1 MCRLTWH
8 FLKRPPQHP
17 TTHQC
22 EPPVDTRCLR
32 GKRYVLACA
41 HSLSR
46 AHAGEQPDDSRSSSR
61 VARDLAAACVLRL
74 RSDVLCGCGA
84 RAPLGLAGAL
94 AHPDGHAA
102 GWRLAT
108 TLHARR
114 LQIGR
119 SRTCSAT
126 ARCSRAPPSLG
137 ALARHARA
145 AGEGAARRGTL
156 STARLAIWV
165 HILGLL
171 GPTLGDHNSKNPCLD
186 VVKSCLC
193 RDFYVIGKS

>member
-1 MCRLTWH
+1 MTCH
-8 FLKRPPQHP
+8 SLKSLPQHA
-17 TTHQC
+17 TTHQRG
-22 EPPVDTRCLR
+22 PRVTTRCLR
-32 GKRYVLACA
+32 GKRYVLACT

-74 RSDVLCGCGA
+74 RRDVCCSCGA

-94 AHPDGHAA
+94 AHPDGRAA
-102 GWRLAT
+102 GWRRAT
-108 TLHARR
+108 KRRARR

-137 ALARHARA
+137 ALARHARV

-156 STARLAIWV
+156 STARLAIGYTFWAYSRPP
-165 HILGLL
+165 I
-171 GPTLGDHNSKNPCLD
+171 GDHNSKNPYLD
-186 VVKSCLC
+186 VVKSCVC